1 MSKVVIDIEN
11 CVRCEEG
18 HWSITFKKFEKFPV
32 MHGEEDYWWW
42 GICPK
47 LNEPIIMKVS
57 EC

>member
-1 MSKVVIDIEN
+1 VVIDIEN
-11 CVRCEEG
+11 CVRCEED
-18 HWSITFKKFEKFPV
+18 HLSITFKKFEKFPV